1 MLSTLLPRRVHPRK
15 RPCWRR
21 AVTSALGQD
30 PPLVAG
36 WGARIRTW
44 EWRNQNPLP
53 YHLPTRQSA
62 RHRKPVPISCQA
74 ERATPL
80 EGPLIT
86 LVSPDQAEL
95 AIVLRGDLAAILR
108 FAAGKEK
115 PRHPFGGRV
124 LDALLSQKSV
134 VAGARNARFLRLVE
148 RTIPRLGVA
157 YKSVQIASCRLDNG
171 AWSPGGDY
179 LPKRDRHCM
188 FKPEIHTGGA

>member
-1 MLSTLLPRRVHPRK
+1 MLSFSWL
-15 RPCWRR
+15 
-21 AVTSALGQD
+21 
-30 PPLVAG
+30 AG

-62 RHRKPVPISCQA
+62 RHRNPVPISCQA

-134 VAGARNARFLRLVE
+134 VAGARNTRFLRLVE
-148 RTIPRLGVA
+148 RTIPRLGVRTSQF
-157 YKSVQIASCRLDNG
+157 KSLPVDWTMANG
-171 AWSPGGDY
+171 
-179 LPKRDRHCM
+179 H
-188 FKPEIHTGGA
+188 PEVTTCPRETDTACSSLKFTRSSGA